1 MRVLQG
7 CLVLGEEPLVPQD
20 ERVLGVPDSSRQ
32 LLVVVVS

>member
-1 MRVLQG
+1 VLQG
-7 CLVLGEEPLVPQD
+7 CPVLEEGPLLVPQD